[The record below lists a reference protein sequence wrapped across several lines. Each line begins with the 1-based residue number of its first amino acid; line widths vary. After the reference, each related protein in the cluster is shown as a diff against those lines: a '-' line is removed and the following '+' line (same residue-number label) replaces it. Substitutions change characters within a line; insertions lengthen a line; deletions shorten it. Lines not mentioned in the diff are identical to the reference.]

1 MLHEDLTFVI
11 LAGGQSTRFGSSK
24 LFAEINGQTFI
35 DHLLNLVSKYD
46 SRTLLSVGPDP
57 NIPKLALYKELE
69 AEQSKIEIVIDSQK
83 YPEGPLRGV
92 LSCFDQVKTKYA
104 IFLPI
109 DMPLISP
116 QIIESLISN
125 FDESSSMIAYS
136 ISKTWITSLFFGVNI
151 NLMKAYL
158 SKYPQINWNRAT
170 DLMRAVP
177 VTKLLHVNPHLYL
190 KNFNSPEAVKS
201 SFITSSK
208 FIDPRIEI
216 KFVEII
222 KSGNLFWKLHPGY
235 NSAQIKLLLDKEF
248 SNWKVLHIRNHIKID
263 AEGDLSNRLQP
274 TDL

>member
-46 SRTLLSVGPDP
+46 SRSLLSVGPDP
-57 NIPKLALYKELE
+57 NAPKLAPYKELE
-69 AEQSKIEIVIDSQK
+69 AEQSKIEIVIDNQK

-92 LSCFDQVKTKYA
+92 LSCFDHVKTKYA

-109 DMPLISP
+109 DMPLISI

-248 SNWKVLHIRNHIKID
+248 SNWKVLHIRNHINID